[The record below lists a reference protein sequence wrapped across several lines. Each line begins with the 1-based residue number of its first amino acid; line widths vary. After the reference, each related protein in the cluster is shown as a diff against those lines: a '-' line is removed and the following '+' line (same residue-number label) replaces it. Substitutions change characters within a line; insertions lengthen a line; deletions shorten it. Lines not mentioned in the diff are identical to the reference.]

1 VKLIVGLGNPGAD
14 YADTRHNAGFMAV
27 DEAARMTGAKLG
39 RREVCSSFVAEAR
52 FGDERYVLAKP
63 QTYMNRSGSAV
74 AALVK
79 KYSVALEDVTV
90 IHDDIDVPLGALRE
104 KVGGGA
110 GGHNGVADV
119 AQKLGTPDFRRI
131 RIGVGR
137 PPEGT
142 EAADH
147 VLSPFEKDELPA
159 IEGAVGECCRRIFK

>member
-1 VKLIVGLGNPGAD
+1 
-14 YADTRHNAGFMAV
+14 M
-27 DEAARMTGAKLG
+27 
-39 RREVCSSFVAEAR
+39 
-52 FGDERYVLAKP
+52 
-63 QTYMNRSGSAV
+63 

-90 IHDDIDVPLGALRE
+90 VHDDIDVPLGALRE